1 MSFIKLNTDVLTQV
15 ADHFGV
21 DIDDVEKTDKG
32 ELKRQ
37 PLIKAITNSGITWEM
52 YKQAFPDIEDLP
64 EVEKPVA
71 TNEKTEEKSPVREEP
86 KVLLRMLRSNPLFE
100 VRGYKFSKDHPF
112 NAVAQSDAEYI
123 IANYE
128 GFRVALP
135 SEAEEFYS

>member
-32 ELKRQ
+32 EPKRQ
-37 PLIKAITNSGITWEM
+37 PLIKAITSSGITWEM
-52 YKQAFPDIEDLP
+52 YKQAFPDFEDLP
-64 EVEKPVA
+64 EV
-71 TNEKTEEKSPVREEP
+71 KTEPTGEKVEKSPVREEP
-86 KVLLRMLRSNPLFE
+86 KVLLRMMRTNPLFE
-100 VRGYKFSKDHPF
+100 VRGYKFAKDHPF
-112 NAVAQSDAEYI
+112 NAVNQSDAEYI
-123 IANYE
+123 ISNYE